1 MAGLRIGYTFADPL
15 LIDELMKACQ
25 AWNVS
30 YNALAAA
37 QAALKDQE
45 YIKKIKALT
54 TAGREYLEDE
64 LTKLGCTLAK
74 PCANFI
80 QKKSVLPLRSGKL

>member
-45 YIKKIKALT
+45 YIKKSRLSPRQ
-54 TAGREYLEDE
+54 G
-64 LTKLGCTLAK
+64 
-74 PCANFI
+74 ANI
-80 QKKSVLPLRSGKL
+80 LRMN